1 MKLVE
6 FYEKALISVGM
17 KATEEGNI
25 VYTSDESKLVTA
37 NKKQLVMP
45 IKQQINI
52 ITEDKVLFNPL
63 QEDMIKGMN
72 LSTAKVKVS
81 ADRMLAN
88 AFNLI
93 VEALAVLA
101 KDLDLQNK
109 ANLELNKFV
118 GELNKLR
125 KQNMKEIVDAP
136 FISMI
141 SKVHAESIKKT
152 SVFGSVAIKIDK
164 NKSIEGE
171 KFSKVASLMLPIYE
185 DLLTDPNKIYD
196 IELKRKKDADIYK
209 TMVEFIIGKNENDEI
224 ATSKY
229 ITGSNSL
236 SSPSFIVIYRLY
248 FKLAT
253 RLNKLMDGLKFIN
266 EDIVDAK
273 INLELSL
280 DDLALIPEFDSEL
293 RMIPN
298 MNKLQQMNSEP
309 IRARET
315 LIQPRSESLL
325 NRNTQA
331 SEPRPN
337 SAAAMMN
344 RLSGGSTTTV
354 RDTPTL
360 VTPRPVGILG
370 NIRDIED
377 DSYRPMRRERTL
389 GNIRNL
395 R

>member
-1 MKLVE
+1 MKLIE
-6 FYEKALISVGM
+6 FYEKALLSVGM

-81 ADRMLAN
+81 ADRTLAN

-93 VEALAVLA
+93 IESLAVLA

-125 KQNMKEIVDAP
+125 KQNMKDIVDAP
-136 FISMI
+136 FISTI
-141 SKVHAESIKKT
+141 SKVHTESIKKT

-171 KFSKVASLMLPIYE
+171 KFSKVASLSLPIYE
-185 DLLTDPNKIYD
+185 DLLTDSTKIYD

-224 ATSKY
+224 ATAKY

-236 SSPSFIVIYRLY
+236 SAPSFIVIYRLY

-253 RLNKLMDGLKFIN
+253 RLNKLIDGLKFIN

-309 IRARET
+309 VRGRET
-315 LIQPRSESLL
+315 LVQARSESLL
-325 NRNTQA
+325 SRNSV

-337 SAAAMMN
+337 SAAAMMS
-344 RLSGGSTTTV
+344 RLSGGSTSV

-360 VTPRPVGILG
+360 VTPKPAGILG

-377 DSYRPMRRERTL
+377 DSYRPMRRERSL